1 MECHM
6 VHCEMTLH
14 QLQGRSYSDYG
25 WNKNDD
31 TRMVWTSRKCDW
43 GFRGRSSGL
52 LLGPYPLLDQSQVLN
67 RIFMPP
73 MAADPKFERKVHDS
87 KENLQFMTD
96 LEINQP
102 REGPGKSLGI
112 DILHDSVPLCSA
124 AGPGCPIPVNAV
136 RSDCSVPLHS
146 TDLWHCYETY
156 SAMTKD
162 LPRENV

>member
-1 MECHM
+1 
-6 VHCEMTLH
+6 
-14 QLQGRSYSDYG
+14 
-25 WNKNDD
+25 
-31 TRMVWTSRKCDW
+31 
-43 GFRGRSSGL
+43 
-52 LLGPYPLLDQSQVLN
+52 
-67 RIFMPP
+67 MPP
-73 MAADPKFERKVHDS
+73 TAADPKFEHEVHDS

-112 DILHDSVPLCSA
+112 DILHDSVLLCSA